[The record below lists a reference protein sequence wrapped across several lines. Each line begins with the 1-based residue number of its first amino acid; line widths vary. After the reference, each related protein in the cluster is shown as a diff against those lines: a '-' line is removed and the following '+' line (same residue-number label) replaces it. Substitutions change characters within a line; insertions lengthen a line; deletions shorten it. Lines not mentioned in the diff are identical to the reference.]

1 MKKQISMSLSPFNS
15 TTVIKRISSFVIYS
29 SAISIFVS
37 CSNTEATQPITQN
50 KNYTTE
56 QYNNTK
62 GYWPTGQIITKFYCP
77 DAVTEFPP
85 IDLKTWD
92 KTPAVSG
99 RLPTYEET
107 MNGTSIHHYG
117 EKATKLVKAYN
128 MQLPKLA
135 RYINPSLSSI
145 DSPRKDELVVVVQIV
160 QTPEDTIV
168 GYRFLSGGVG
178 GSVYR
183 DFHFLTDEEVKEVV
197 NK

>member
-1 MKKQISMSLSPFNS
+1 MSRIIFNS
-15 TTVIKRISSFVIYS
+15 AFIIKSISSLTICLGITALFY
-29 SAISIFVS
+29 S
-37 CSNTEATQPITQN
+37 CSNTEVKETLISAP

-62 GYWPTGQIITKFYCP
+62 GYWPTGQIISKFYCP

-85 IDLKTWD
+85 IDVKKWD

-117 EKATKLVKAYN
+117 EKETKLVKAYN

-135 RYINPSLSSI
+135 RYINPSISSV
-145 DSPRKDELVVVVQIV
+145 DSPKKDELVVVVQIV